1 MTDYRNREIQRR
13 KPLSERKRIPLKYG
27 VRSYKED
34 IDDDF
39 YDDDAPKIIDTTE
52 DRETSKKT
60 SKSGNEEVLEK
71 LDIILEKLAK
81 LEMAFS
87 SHPQVSTI
95 QENKEP
101 TIPKTDGSMLREIQT
116 MLGQMP
122 ASAWG
127 SPIGEMSQG
136 TMDMTPMI
144 EGTNQPAHQRND
156 VSSVGTL
163 PHGSYDDDCPNI
175 LGLD

>member
-13 KPLSERKRIPLKYG
+13 RPLSERKRIPLKYG
-27 VRSYKED
+27 AKPYNED

-39 YDDDAPKIIDTTE
+39 YDDDAPKIIDTLE
-52 DRETSKKT
+52 DRVPAKRV
-60 SKSGNEEVLEK
+60 SKSSNEEVLEK

-87 SHPQVSTI
+87 SQPQVSTI
-95 QENKEP
+95 QEKKEP
-101 TIPKTDGSMLREIQT
+101 TMPKTDGSMFREIQT

-136 TMDMTPMI
+136 TMDMTPMV
-144 EGTNQPAHQRND
+144 EGTNQPALQRDD
-156 VSSVGTL
+156 VSSVAAL
-163 PHGSYDDDCPNI
+163 PVDSYDDDCPKI

>member
-13 KPLSERKRIPLKYG
+13 RPLSERKRIPLKYG
-27 VRSYKED
+27 VKSYSED
-34 IDDDF
+34 FDDDF
-39 YDDDAPKIIDTTE
+39 YDDDAPKVINTTE
-52 DRETSKKT
+52 DRAPSKRA
-60 SKSGNEEVLEK
+60 SKSSDKEVLEK

-87 SHPQVSTI
+87 SQPQASTI
-95 QENKEP
+95 QEKKEP
-101 TIPKTDGSMLREIQT
+101 TMPKTDGSMLREIQT

-144 EGTNQPAHQRND
+144 EGTNQPALQRND
-156 VSSVGTL
+156 VSSVTAL
-163 PHGSYDDDCPNI
+163 PAGSYDDDCPNI